1 MKAAILEKY
10 NKNGAKLKIK
20 EIPIPEIGNDEVLK
34 KVASGGSRGKTIIKI

>member
-10 NKNGAKLKIK
+10 NKNGTELKIK